1 VSNQDDSSDLSNSLL
16 RRLLGQDQEAHA
28 PDEEP
33 PEPQTGSLPPD
44 AVVSPV
50 PGHMTSE
57 EPDAAREALPVSPIR
72 PTVPDDTRP
81 QPPLTP
87 SPPDKT
93 PRKPLTPREQMQ
105 RAEEALINLRQKMAG
120 IAAEFA
126 QGKLN
131 QAQFDAIYGR
141 YSEQRDITERLLAR
155 NPESQAWQSVV
166 RPGHTQFLKQHYTA
180 RVLSYAIHDQET
192 FGPIVMTGS
201 IRIARAQVEAVLSR
215 LQAVTEERG
224 NPGPALKKLGDG
236 RCVLFMPGSM
246 TVAIAIFSLEPSRT
260 QIGRIEDIH
269 RDFERANQHALRAR
283 DYTTSR
289 MVFPHRALFEE
300 QRY

>member
-1 VSNQDDSSDLSNSLL
+1 
-16 RRLLGQDQEAHA
+16 
-28 PDEEP
+28 
-33 PEPQTGSLPPD
+33 
-44 AVVSPV
+44 
-50 PGHMTSE
+50 
-57 EPDAAREALPVSPIR
+57 VSPIR
-72 PTVPDDTRP
+72 PTMPDDTEP

-93 PRKPLTPREQMQ
+93 PRPPLTPREQMQ

-120 IAAEFA
+120 VAAEFA

-155 NPESQAWQSVV
+155 DPESQAWQSVV
-166 RPGHTQFLKQHYTA
+166 RSGHTGFLKQHYAA

-192 FGPIVMTGS
+192 FRQIALTGS
-201 IRIARAQVEAVLSR
+201 IQIARAQVEAALSR
-215 LQAVTEERG
+215 LRAVIEQRG
-224 NPGPALKKLGDG
+224 NPGPALKQLGDG
-236 RCVLFMPGSM
+236 RCVLFMPGSLS
-246 TVAIAIFSLEPSRT
+246 VVIAIFSLEPSKT

-269 RDFERANQHALRAR
+269 RDFERANQHALHAR

-289 MVFPHRALFEE
+289 MVFPHRALFED

>member
-1 VSNQDDSSDLSNSLL
+1 
-16 RRLLGQDQEAHA
+16 
-28 PDEEP
+28 
-33 PEPQTGSLPPD
+33 
-44 AVVSPV
+44 
-50 PGHMTSE
+50 
-57 EPDAAREALPVSPIR
+57 VSPIR
-72 PTVPDDTRP
+72 PTMPDDTEP

-93 PRKPLTPREQMQ
+93 PRPPLTPREQMQ

-120 IAAEFA
+120 VAAEFA

-155 NPESQAWQSVV
+155 DPESQAWQSVV
-166 RPGHTQFLKQHYTA
+166 RSGHTGFLKQHYAA

-192 FGPIVMTGS
+192 FRQIALTGS
-201 IRIARAQVEAVLSR
+201 IQIARAQVEAALSR
-215 LQAVTEERG
+215 LRAVIEQRG
-224 NPGPALKKLGDG
+224 NPGPALKQLGDG
-236 RCVLFMPGSM
+236 RCVLFMPGSLS
-246 TVAIAIFSLEPSRT
+246 VVIAIFSLEPSKT

-289 MVFPHRALFEE
+289 MVFPHRALFED

>member
-1 VSNQDDSSDLSNSLL
+1 M
-16 RRLLGQDQEAHA
+16 
-28 PDEEP
+28 
-33 PEPQTGSLPPD
+33 
-44 AVVSPV
+44 
-50 PGHMTSE
+50 PGHPIPE
-57 EPDAAREALPVSPIR
+57 QVGAPPISPIR
-72 PTVPDDTRP
+72 PTMPDDTEP
-81 QPPLTP
+81 PPPLTP
-87 SPPDKT
+87 SPPDRA
-93 PRKPLTPREQMQ
+93 RKPLTPREQMQ

-155 NPESQAWQSVV
+155 DPESQAWQSVV
-166 RPGHTQFLKQHYTA
+166 RSGHTQFLKQHYKA

-192 FGPIVMTGS
+192 FGLIARTGS
-201 IRIARAQVEAVLSR
+201 IQIARSQVEAVLLR
-215 LQAVTEERG
+215 LQAVTVQRG

-236 RCVLFMPGSM
+236 RCVLFMPGAL